1 MSAPS
6 GPELTQRDAE
16 TARGLNMVP
25 LSLEQAATLA
35 SAMAKCL
42 DPDFAGWTKDGA
54 ASVLDAAESLSENMH
69 PALYDDRLFRR
80 AVEAA
85 ALPDARD
92 GRRPAETMM
101 DAALRVLTAGVE
113 RWTWRQRRQ
122 R

>member
-1 MSAPS
+1 
-6 GPELTQRDAE
+6 
-16 TARGLNMVP
+16 MVP
-25 LSLEQAATLA
+25 LSLEHAATLA
-35 SAMAKCL
+35 SAMAKCV

-69 PALYDDRLFRR
+69 PALYNDRLFRR

-113 RWTWRQRRQ
+113 RWTWRQRR
-122 R
+122 RS